1 MITTI
6 FSKSRPFN
14 YVLVTV
20 LLIVCFFLYQLKSD
34 IWLHSIVLMGKKAV
48 LLSLLIGSLFIS
60 NFITKK
66 NGLSKDNAYP
76 FLFFFSFLILFPTT
90 LGNPN
95 LIISNFF
102 ILLALRRLISLQS
115 LVTPKEK
122 IFDASFWIFLAT
134 LFHFW
139 SILFIILVFVSVALH
154 VGRDY
159 RNWILPYIAFFTV
172 ATLFVVFALIYDKSL
187 LDHLLERARLGFDF
201 DYFTNKFQN
210 IAISIYAAI
219 TALFL
224 FSQIV
229 SLPNKPLI
237 HHNSYKKIILAF
249 FIGFII
255 YLVSPD
261 KNNSI
266 LIYTFMPL
274 AVMATGYFEGVKIK
288 WTQEVTAIIVIG
300 LSFLSFLLQL

>member
-14 YVLVTV
+14 YILVTA
-20 LLIVCFFLYQLKSD
+20 LLILCFFLYQLKD
-34 IWLHSIVLMGKKAV
+34 VASIDSGIEIASKGV
-48 LLSLLIGSLFIS
+48 LLLLLVASLFIS

-66 NGLSKDNAYP
+66 NGLSKDNTFP

-90 LGNPN
+90 LGTSS

-102 ILLALRRLISLQS
+102 VLLALRRLISLQS

-122 IFDASFWIFLAT
+122 IFDASLWIFIAS

-139 SILFIILVFVSVALH
+139 SILFIILVFVSIILH
-154 VGRDY
+154 VARDY

-172 ATLFVVFALIYDKSL
+172 AIIFLLFAFIFDKTLVDKL
-187 LDHLLERARLGFDF
+187 LDKAYISFDF
-201 DYFTNKFQN
+201 NYFTNKFQN
-210 IAISIYAAI
+210 IALSIYVAI

-224 FSQIV
+224 FTQII
-229 SLPNKPLI
+229 SLPSKPLI
-237 HHNSYKKIILAF
+237 HHNSYKKIIIAF
-249 FIGFII
+249 FIGFAV
-255 YLVSPD
+255 YVVSPD

-266 LIYTFMPL
+266 LLFTFMPL
-274 AVMATGYFEGVKIK
+274 AVMATGYFEGIQTN
-288 WTQEVTAIIVIG
+288 WTKEATAILVVG
-300 LSFLSFLLQL
+300 LSLLSFFLQL

>member
-20 LLIVCFFLYQLKSD
+20 LLILFFFLYQFR
-34 IWLHSIVLMGKKAV
+34 IVDWMQSMESVGKKAV

-66 NGLSKDNAYP
+66 NSLSKDNTYP
-76 FLFFFSFLILFPTT
+76 FLFFFIFLILFPTT
-90 LGNPN
+90 LGNSN

-115 LVTPKEK
+115 LVAPKEK
-122 IFDASFWIFLAT
+122 IFDASMWVFLAA

-139 SILFIILVFVSVALH
+139 SILFIILVFLSIALH
-154 VGRDY
+154 VARDY
-159 RNWILPYIAFFTV
+159 RNWVLPYIAFFTV
-172 ATLFVVFALIYDKSL
+172 ATLYVVFGLLYDTKLFS
-187 LDHLLERARLGFDF
+187 HLMDDAAFSFDF
-201 DYFTNKFQN
+201 DYFTNKYQN
-210 IAISIYAAI
+210 IALSIYAAI
-219 TALFL
+219 TVLFL

-229 SLPNKPLI
+229 ALPSKPLI
-237 HHNSYKKIILAF
+237 HHNSYKKIIMAF
-249 FIGFII
+249 FIGFFI
-255 YLVSPD
+255 YLVSPG

-274 AVMATGYFEGVKIK
+274 AVMATSYFEGIKIK
-288 WTQEVTAIIVIG
+288 WTQEVTAIILVG
-300 LSFLSFLLQL
+300 LSFLSFFMQL

>member
-14 YVLVTV
+14 YILVTV
-20 LLIVCFFLYQLKSD
+20 LLILFFFLYQFR
-34 IWLHSIVLMGKKAV
+34 IVDWMQSMESVGKKAV

-66 NGLSKDNAYP
+66 NSLSKDNTYP
-76 FLFFFSFLILFPTT
+76 FLFFFIFLILFPTT
-90 LGNPN
+90 LGNSN

-115 LVTPKEK
+115 LVAPKEK
-122 IFDASFWIFLAT
+122 IFDASMWVFLAA

-139 SILFIILVFVSVALH
+139 SILFILLVFLSVALH
-154 VGRDY
+154 VARDY
-159 RNWILPYIAFFTV
+159 RNWVLPYIAFFTV
-172 ATLFVVFALIYDKSL
+172 ATLYVVFGLLYDTKLFS
-187 LDHLLERARLGFDF
+187 HLMDDAAFSFDF
-201 DYFTNKFQN
+201 DYFTNKYQN
-210 IAISIYAAI
+210 IALSIYAAI
-219 TALFL
+219 TVLFL

-229 SLPNKPLI
+229 ALPSKPLI
-237 HHNSYKKIILAF
+237 HHNSYKKIIMAF
-249 FIGFII
+249 FIGFFI
-255 YLVSPD
+255 YLVSPG

-274 AVMATGYFEGVKIK
+274 AVMATSYFEGIKIK
-288 WTQEVTAIIVIG
+288 WTQEVTAIIVVG
-300 LSFLSFLLQL
+300 LSFLSFFMQL

>member
-14 YVLVTV
+14 YILVTG
-20 LLIVCFFLYQLKSD
+20 LLIICFFLYHLQQNQWVNSA
-34 IWLHSIVLMGKKAV
+34 IHIGERAG
-48 LLSLLIGSLFIS
+48 LLALLIASLFIS
-60 NFITKK
+60 NFVTKR
-66 NGLSKDNAYP
+66 NSLSKDNTYP

-90 LGNPN
+90 LGNAA

-115 LVTPKEK
+115 LLTPKEK
-122 IFDASFWIFLAT
+122 IFDASLWIFIAA

-139 SILFIILVFVSVALH
+139 SILYIILVFTSIILH
-154 VGRDY
+154 VSRDY
-159 RNWILPYIAFFTV
+159 RNWVLPYIALFT
-172 ATLFVVFALIYDKSL
+172 AASIFLLASLIFDQAFVQYV
-187 LDHLLERARLGFDF
+187 LDGAHFSFKF

-210 IAISIYAAI
+210 IALSIYVTIAV
-219 TALFL
+219 LFL
-224 FSQIV
+224 FSQII
-229 SLPNKPLI
+229 SLPNKPL
-237 HHNSYKKIILAF
+237 NLQASYKKIIISF

-255 YLVSPD
+255 FVISPA

-274 AVMATGYFEGVKIK
+274 AVMATGFFEGVQVK
-288 WTQEVTAIIVIG
+288 WMRELTAILVIG
-300 LSFLSFLLQL
+300 LSLLSFLLQL

>member
-14 YVLVTV
+14 YILVTA
-20 LLIVCFFLYQLKSD
+20 LLILCFFLYQLKD
-34 IWLHSIVLMGKKAV
+34 VASIDTGMEIATKGMLLLVLIA
-48 LLSLLIGSLFIS
+48 SLFIS

-66 NGLSKDNAYP
+66 NGLSKDNTFP

-90 LGNPN
+90 LGTST

-102 ILLALRRLISLQS
+102 VLLALRRLISLQS

-122 IFDASFWIFLAT
+122 IFDASLWIFIAS

-139 SILFIILVFVSVALH
+139 SILFIILVFVSIILH
-154 VGRDY
+154 VARDY
-159 RNWILPYIAFFTV
+159 RNWVLPYIAFFTV
-172 ATLFVVFALIYDKSL
+172 AIIFLLFAFIFDKTLVYN
-187 LDHLLERARLGFDF
+187 LLEKAYISFDF
-201 DYFTNKFQN
+201 NYFTNKFQN
-210 IAISIYAAI
+210 IALSIYVAI

-224 FSQIV
+224 FTQILT
-229 SLPNKPLI
+229 LPSKPLI
-237 HHNSYKKIILAF
+237 HHNSYKKIIIAF
-249 FIGFII
+249 FIGFAV
-255 YLVSPD
+255 YVVSPD

-274 AVMATGYFEGVKIK
+274 AVMATGYFEVNQTN
-288 WTQEVTAIIVIG
+288 WTKEATAILVVG
-300 LSFLSFLLQL
+300 LSFLSFFLQL

>member
-14 YVLVTV
+14 YILVTA
-20 LLIVCFFLYQLKSD
+20 LLIVCFFLYQLKD
-34 IWLHSIVLMGKKAV
+34 IPSIDSGIEIAKKAV
-48 LLSLLIGSLFIS
+48 LLLLLIGSLFIS

-66 NGLSKDNAYP
+66 NGLSKDNTFP

-90 LGNPN
+90 LGTSS

-102 ILLALRRLISLQS
+102 VLLALRRLISLQS

-122 IFDASFWIFLAT
+122 IFDASLWIFIAS

-139 SILFIILVFVSVALH
+139 SILFIILVFVSIILH
-154 VGRDY
+154 VARDY
-159 RNWILPYIAFFTV
+159 RNWVLPYIAFFTV
-172 ATLFVVFALIYDKSL
+172 AVVFLLFSFVFDKTLIDN
-187 LDHLLERARLGFDF
+187 LLEKAYFNFDF
-201 DYFTNKFQN
+201 NYFTNKFQN
-210 IAISIYAAI
+210 VALSIYVAI

-224 FSQIV
+224 FTQIV
-229 SLPNKPLI
+229 SLPSKPLI
-237 HHNSYKKIILAF
+237 HHNSYKKIIIAF
-249 FIGFII
+249 FIGFAV
-255 YLVSPD
+255 YVVSPD

-274 AVMATGYFEGVKIK
+274 AVMATGYFEGIQIN
-288 WTQEVTAIIVIG
+288 WTKEATAILVVG
-300 LSFLSFLLQL
+300 LSLLSFFMQL

>member
-14 YVLVTV
+14 YILVTA
-20 LLIVCFFLYQLKSD
+20 LLILCFFLFQ
-34 IWLHSIVLMGKKAV
+34 LHSAEWTDSAVETAKKV
-48 LLSLLIGSLFIS
+48 GLLLLLSGSLFIS
-60 NFITKK
+60 NFITKR
-66 NGLSKDNAYP
+66 NGLSKDNTFP
-76 FLFFFSFLILFPTT
+76 FLFFFSFLILFPMT

-95 LIISNFF
+95 LIIANFF

-122 IFDASFWIFLAT
+122 IFDASLWIFIAS

-139 SILFIILVFVSVALH
+139 SILFILLVFVSIILH
-154 VGRDY
+154 VARDY
-159 RNWILPYIAFFTV
+159 RNWVLPYIAFFSV
-172 ATLFVVFALIYDKSL
+172 AVIFALFSMVFNESLIFELIDKI
-187 LDHLLERARLGFDF
+187 GFDFTF

-210 IAISIYAAI
+210 IALSIYTAI
-219 TALFL
+219 AVLFVFTQL
-224 FSQIV
+224 V

-237 HHNSYKKIILAF
+237 LHNSYKKIMLAF
-249 FIGFII
+249 LIGMII
-255 YLVSPD
+255 FVISPD

-274 AVMATGYFEGVKIK
+274 AVMGTNYFESSQGK
-288 WTQEVTAIIVIG
+288 WTGEATAIIVVG
-300 LSFLSFLLQL
+300 LSFLSFFLQL

>member
-20 LLIVCFFLYQLKSD
+20 LLILFFFLYQFR
-34 IWLHSIVLMGKKAV
+34 IVDWMQSMESVGKKAV

-66 NGLSKDNAYP
+66 NSLSKDNTYP
-76 FLFFFSFLILFPTT
+76 FLFFFIFLILFPTT
-90 LGNPN
+90 LGNSN

-115 LVTPKEK
+115 LVAPKEK
-122 IFDASFWIFLAT
+122 IFDASMWVFLAA

-139 SILFIILVFVSVALH
+139 SILFILLVFLSIALH
-154 VGRDY
+154 VARDY
-159 RNWILPYIAFFTV
+159 RNWVLPYIAFFTV
-172 ATLFVVFALIYDKSL
+172 ATLYVVFGLLYDTKLFS
-187 LDHLLERARLGFDF
+187 HLMDDAAFSFDF
-201 DYFTNKFQN
+201 DYFTNKYQN
-210 IAISIYAAI
+210 IALSIYAAI
-219 TALFL
+219 TVLFL

-229 SLPNKPLI
+229 ALPSKPLI
-237 HHNSYKKIILAF
+237 HHNSYKKIIMAF
-249 FIGFII
+249 FIGFFI
-255 YLVSPD
+255 YLVSPG

-274 AVMATGYFEGVKIK
+274 AVMATSYFEGIKIK
-288 WTQEVTAIIVIG
+288 WTQEVTAIIVVG
-300 LSFLSFLLQL
+300 LSFLSFFMQL

>member
-20 LLIVCFFLYQLKSD
+20 LLILLFFLYQLRFTD
-34 IWLHSIVLMGKKAV
+34 WMNSIESVGKKAI
-48 LLSLLIGSLFIS
+48 LLGLLIGSLFIS

-66 NGLSKDNAYP
+66 NSLSKDNTYP
-76 FLFFFSFLILFPTT
+76 FLFFFIFLILFPTT
-90 LGNPN
+90 LGNSN

-115 LVTPKEK
+115 LVAPKEK
-122 IFDASFWIFLAT
+122 IFDASMWVFLAA

-139 SILFIILVFVSVALH
+139 SILFIILVFLSIALH
-154 VGRDY
+154 VARDY
-159 RNWILPYIAFFTV
+159 RNWVLPYIAFFTV
-172 ATLFVVFALIYDKSL
+172 ATLYVVFGLLYDTKLFS
-187 LDHLLERARLGFDF
+187 HLMDDAAFSFDF
-201 DYFTNKFQN
+201 DYFTNKYQN
-210 IAISIYAAI
+210 IALSIYAAI
-219 TALFL
+219 TVLFL

-229 SLPNKPLI
+229 ALPSKPLI
-237 HHNSYKKIILAF
+237 HHNSYKKIIMAF
-249 FIGFII
+249 FIGFFI
-255 YLVSPD
+255 YLVSPG

-274 AVMATGYFEGVKIK
+274 AVMATSYFEGIKIK
-288 WTQEVTAIIVIG
+288 WTQEVTAIIVVG
-300 LSFLSFLLQL
+300 LSFLSFFMQL